1 MIPVFAQQAGMVTG
15 GLGYVWA
22 AYVAT
27 WAFFGGY
34 AVTLYVRSKE
44 NR

>member
-1 MIPVFAQQAGMVTG
+1 MIPVIAQQTGMVVG
-15 GLGYVWA
+15 GWSYVWA

-34 AVTLYVRSKE
+34 AASLWMRSRE
-44 NR
+44 DR